1 MKNLSP
7 FQMRLVLTGRPE
19 QQPAENKYNPSESD
33 LVGTEK
39 ENISCQKKRK
49 SLKDRNLKTQTVDM
63 ATADIT

>member
-1 MKNLSP
+1 MENLSP

-33 LVGTEK
+33 LIGTEK

-49 SLKDRNLKTQTVDM
+49 YSKDRNLRTQMADM
-63 ATADIT
+63 AMADIT